1 MSSAILTNSVKVTS
15 TAMGQ
20 NAAGQNTAGQN
31 VAGQI
36 AADQN
41 ATVQNT
47 TDQNTVDQTAAGQNA
62 VDKNTADKNTPD
74 KNNPDENIP
83 DEVVKYRN
91 LRKYVLDNH
100 IGRTEMAY
108 VMDLLPVRLDDPTK
122 AVPSEI
128 FIIIVEFLSLRSF
141 ARYLHHLSVSSGFLF
156 EYCSGKVAWHQ
167 PGSGYIIVDNL
178 RLRTR
183 KVLSLPT
190 ETETTSE
197 SPLRLLALGSRLV
210 VASVGRVIIAW
221 DHIDNQTHQQLQLL
235 PSEPFKCATHKN
247 NVAIN
252 FQGGAVIIWSPGQP
266 AVHILSQTPH
276 PRVFSMNPLVGKSY
290 QGVFFNTHEEKT
302 FYVISVDFV
311 GKDDDLM
318 VHITADEYSG
328 TSYKATYKFER
339 PAPHNLVTP
348 INDRNMEGLGV
359 FEYDFDFC
367 QVRFCSAEH
376 NIVFDKLERQ
386 FAYYKSHEKLHSSIP
401 QPLWQSLYAFEY
413 PDLDFVVRPG
423 MYESRYKII
432 WLDQVKQRGR
442 SRRD

>member
-15 TAMGQ
+15 TTMGQ
-20 NAAGQNTAGQN
+20 NAAGQSTAGQNTADQN

-62 VDKNTADKNTPD
+62 VDKNTADKNT
-74 KNNPDENIP
+74 P

-141 ARYLHHLSVSSGFLF
+141 ARYLHHLSVSSGFLY
-156 EYCSGKVAWHQ
+156 EYCSGKVAWHE

-183 KVLSLPT
+183 KVLAPPT
-190 ETETTSE
+190 EVETMSR

-210 VASVGRVIIAW
+210 VASVGKMIIAW
-221 DHIDNQTHQQLQLL
+221 DHIDNQTHQQLLA
-235 PSEPFKCATHKN
+235 SEPFKCATHKN
-247 NVAIN
+247 NVAIH
-252 FQGGAVIIWSPGQP
+252 FQGMAVIIWTPGQP
-266 AVHILSQTPH
+266 AVHIPSQIPQ
-276 PRVFSMNPLVGKSY
+276 PRIFSTDPSVGSLY
-290 QGVFFNTHEEKT
+290 QGVFFNTHEKET
-302 FYVISVDFV
+302 LYVISVDFV
-311 GKDDDLM
+311 GEDDDLM
-318 VHITADEYSG
+318 VHITADEFSG
-328 TSYKATYKFER
+328 INHKATYKFER
-339 PAPHNLVTP
+339 PAPHNLATSLD
-348 INDRNMEGLGV
+348 DRSTEGLKV
-359 FEYDFDFC
+359 LEYDFDFS
-367 QVRFCSAEH
+367 QVRFYSAEH
-376 NIVFDKLERQ
+376 TIIFDKLERQ
-386 FAYYKSHEKLHSSIP
+386 FAYYKSREKLHSSIP
-401 QPLWQSLYAFEY
+401 RPLWQSLFAFEY
-413 PDLDFVVRPG
+413 PDLDFVLRPG
-423 MYESRYKII
+423 RYHSHYKII
-432 WLDQVKQRGR
+432 WLDRVEKRGR